1 MAHPGWE
8 HQHHPGGLMAV
19 ATAGWTLPLQLAV
32 QELASHRMRSTI
44 SAFAVFLGVAAYLVM
59 TSFSRGMEERNLQ
72 TFLQMGGAQV
82 LTIETMQANDP
93 IQAVL
98 FAKSP
103 GLHLADFTAL
113 KQRVPEVQKM
123 LPQISSNLQFRIG
136 GRRLRGI
143 VLAQGWD
150 NFEEYNYSFD
160 SSGEVNRENW
170 DRGAAI
176 ALVGS
181 RVADDLQ
188 KATGKVIGQEMSL
201 QNGGRVKV
209 AGLIHT
215 DSKFDRRSF
224 EIDVTIPW
232 MLRELGTDNPV
243 IPSSAVKIR
252 DIDSVPSAVEQLKQ
266 ELLSLHR
273 GVPDADVTTNADAMQ
288 DSEQAIFVM
297 KLVTGI
303 ISAIALVSGGVGIL
317 NILFASLASRIR
329 DLGIHKAMGATPR
342 TLFRQV
348 FLEALL
354 ISGAGGLLGCLTGI
368 LPLLIARNALPFQ
381 PVLGLPDL
389 LLGLALAIGIGV
401 GAGILPALKASKLDP
416 VEAMRA

>member
-1 MAHPGWE
+1 
-8 HQHHPGGLMAV
+8 MAV
-19 ATAGWTLPLQLAV
+19 ATRGWVLPFQLAV
-32 QELASHRMRSTI
+32 QELASHKMRSAI
-44 SAFAVFLGVAAYLVM
+44 SSFAVFLGVAAYLVM
-59 TSFSRGMEERNLQ
+59 TSFSAGMQEQNTK
-72 TFLQMGGAQV
+72 TFLKMGGAQV
-82 LTIETMQANDP
+82 LTIETMQARNP
-93 IQAVL
+93 GEQVL

-113 KQRVPEVQKM
+113 RQRVPEVEQV

-136 GRRLRGI
+136 GRRLRGM
-143 VLAQGWD
+143 VLAQAWD
-150 NFEEYNYSFD
+150 NFAEYNYSFD
-160 SSGEVNRENW
+160 STGEVNRANW

-181 RVADDLQ
+181 RVADDLR

-209 AGLIHT
+209 AGVIQT
-215 DSKFDRRSF
+215 DSKFDRRSS

-232 MLRELGTDNPV
+232 ILRELGTDNPV
-243 IPSSAVKIR
+243 IPSSALKIR
-252 DIDSVPSAVEQLKQ
+252 DLDSVPSSVVALKA

-273 GVPDADVTTNADAMQ
+273 GVPDADVTTNDDAMQ
-288 DSEQAIFVM
+288 DSKQAIFVM
-297 KLVTGI
+297 ALVIGI

-348 FLEALL
+348 FMEAFLV
-354 ISGAGGLLGCLTGI
+354 SGLGGLMGCITGI
-368 LPLLIARNALPFQ
+368 LPSLIAKNALPFQ
-381 PVLGLPDL
+381 PVLGVFDL
-389 LLGLALAIGIGV
+389 LCGLALALGIGV